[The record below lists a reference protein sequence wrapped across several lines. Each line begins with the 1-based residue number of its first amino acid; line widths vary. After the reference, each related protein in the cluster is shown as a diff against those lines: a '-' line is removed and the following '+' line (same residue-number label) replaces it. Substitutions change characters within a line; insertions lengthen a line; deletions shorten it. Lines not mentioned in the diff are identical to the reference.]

1 METIS
6 SHHQSVGFG
15 FNVSTIFKAFANLF
29 GSVLCTCH
37 SVASLGRGLRFISS
51 VLRVCGLLFSVRSIH
66 VLLLV
71 CNLFNTSQFLG
82 TPFFSVWSQVAGGQK
97 EKKHQ
102 RLTPPIETTADGR
115 GRFPLFNLVFCRSP
129 IATAATTG
137 WLWAC
142 TRNNRKKKKEE
153 KRGVSVYFLEFLE
166 TLFPLFKPERD

>member
-1 METIS
+1 METTS

-51 VLRVCGLLFSVRSIH
+51 VLRVCGLLFSVRSVY

-71 CNLFNTSQFLG
+71 CDLFNTSQFLG

-115 GRFPLFNLVFCRSP
+115 GRFPLFNFS
-129 IATAATTG
+129 
-137 WLWAC
+137 
-142 TRNNRKKKKEE
+142 
-153 KRGVSVYFLEFLE
+153 FLP
-166 TLFPLFKPERD
+166 FPYCHCCHHRLALGLHT